1 MFLVILFS
9 EEPNNKSRKHQKC
22 EDVQKSCVCFALGF
36 FIYLNNWFIP
46 VVRCIL
52 KIIYTQVCNY
62 YISKNNELFWTT
74 ALNNKRRGSFLQ
86 QTQPIM
92 LFIGL
97 YSLDTLKRKERE
109 DLFIWKDAVLSTND
123 SKCFFRRPF
132 SLSIKKG
139 NINNLALARRVYNY
153 LSTITSTHQFGLGSI
168 LSLG

>member
-9 EEPNNKSRKHQKC
+9 EEPNNTSRKVNPRNVRCPKKLC
-22 EDVQKSCVCFALGF
+22 LFCFGF

-46 VVRCIL
+46 VVRCSL

-62 YISKNNELFWTT
+62 YINKNNELFWTT
-74 ALNNKRRGSFLQ
+74 ALNNKRCGSFLQ

-109 DLFIWKDAVLSTND
+109 FIWKDAVLSTND

-139 NINNLALARRVYNY
+139 NINNLALARRVYNC

>member
-1 MFLVILFS
+1 MWGCPKKLCLF
-9 EEPNNKSRKHQKC
+9 
-22 EDVQKSCVCFALGF
+22 CFGF

-46 VVRCIL
+46 VVRCSL

-109 DLFIWKDAVLSTND
+109 DYFIWKDAVLSTND
-123 SKCFFRRPF
+123 SKCFFRHPF

-139 NINNLALARRVYNY
+139 NIKKISISTTCLQLFVYHHIN
-153 LSTITSTHQFGLGSI
+153 SSIRFGEYFVLGLI
-168 LSLG
+168 LTLFR

>member
-9 EEPNNKSRKHQKC
+9 EEPNNTSRKVNPRNVRCPKKLC
-22 EDVQKSCVCFALGF
+22 LFCFGF

-46 VVRCIL
+46 VVRCSL

-62 YISKNNELFWTT
+62 YINKNNELFWTT

-109 DLFIWKDAVLSTND
+109 FIWKDAVLSTND
-123 SKCFFRRPF
+123 SKCFFRHPF

-139 NINNLALARRVYNY
+139 NINKLALARRVYNC
-153 LSTITSTHQFGLGSI
+153 LSTITSIRFGEYFVLG
-168 LSLG
+168 